1 MTQDASC
8 NPYVSAGK
16 YFKQSCVPNVK
27 NPDIDKNN
35 DNPDNLCAL
44 CEDECRTNKGKYSGY
59 SGALKCLMDDVGEV
73 AFVKHTTV
81 PANSSGYLYLC
92 ENGGT
97 GAIGNHD
104 KCNLA
109 EVPTHAVMTR
119 EGSSD
124 KANYAS
130 ILLKASDEYGNDT
143 GSVFRMFDS
152 GKWGGKDLLFK
163 DSTIKL
169 VDVSAKNYTALL
181 GYSYLKDLEALN
193 ACPTTP
199 IPATTT
205 PTSGTKQNRPY
216 FIGSVVFV
224 LTALFLSGAVYH

>member
-1 MTQDASC
+1 MHDHCTC
-8 NPYVSAGK
+8 SARHYIAADTTWK
-16 YFKQSCVPNVK
+16 LLVHVETFKKIFPFLEFFFS
-27 NPDIDKNN
+27 
-35 DNPDNLCAL
+35 
-44 CEDECRTNKGKYSGY
+44 
-59 SGALKCLMDDVGEV
+59 
-73 AFVKHTTV
+73 
-81 PANSSGYLYLC
+81 
-92 ENGGT
+92 
-97 GAIGNHD
+97 AIGNHD

-199 IPATTT
+199 IPVTTT

-224 LTALFLSGAVYH
+224 LTALFPSGAVYH

>member
-1 MTQDASC
+1 
-8 NPYVSAGK
+8 
-16 YFKQSCVPNVK
+16 
-27 NPDIDKNN
+27 
-35 DNPDNLCAL
+35 
-44 CEDECRTNKGKYSGY
+44 
-59 SGALKCLMDDVGEV
+59 
-73 AFVKHTTV
+73 
-81 PANSSGYLYLC
+81 
-92 ENGGT
+92 
-97 GAIGNHD
+97 
-104 KCNLA
+104 
-109 EVPTHAVMTR
+109 MTR

-199 IPATTT
+199 
-205 PTSGTKQNRPY
+205 TSGTKQNRPY